1 MSDGNSRFL
10 SVPTIQMHTRTTR
23 NSLPPSWIWWC
34 LFLGLSKMSKTEC
47 KRLREYVYAPHE
59 IISHAPENEAA
70 IIQWALCLCLRA
82 VPICRNWRG
91 VSRARLFIL
100 IRGADNTELDEKVYR
115 LDMVNSRKLIFRIF
129 SMWNLFVNCIFSAQR
144 QIHFSCIFIACASAS
159 VENIAGY
166 LARREHTNHSS
177 SYFFH
182 ILYHS
187 CSLQSSLF

>member
-1 MSDGNSRFL
+1 MQTSSGICL
-10 SVPTIQMHTRTTR
+10 CATR
-23 NSLPPSWIWWC
+23 NHISC
-34 LFLGLSKMSKTEC
+34 TR
-47 KRLREYVYAPHE
+47 KRSGHNSVSVVLAPVY
-59 IISHAPENEAA
+59 
-70 IIQWALCLCLRA
+70 A
-82 VPICRNWRG
+82 VPICRTWRG